1 MTGAQT
7 VSPWPCKREV
17 CVTGTELVQ
26 GPTCSTN
33 LELRQALIN
42 YTHLAVGD
50 GMGHYGRSS
59 VPGEGGGGRRWAYVC
74 PTRTLA
80 PRRPPPRWPKEI
92 LIQSPWYSLPSY
104 AMLWMLRCALVAI
117 ASDEAWVRWS
127 CMCMA
132 WGEAHRNLE
141 LLLLLLL
148 TSSISSKSDPDT
160 PLYVKDKTELP
171 ASEPSQPERTQ
182 THARMAITRLD
193 TAILVSAS
201 TLNC

>member
-42 YTHLAVGD
+42 NTHLAVGD

-59 VPGEGGGGRRWAYVC
+59 VPGEGGGRAALGLRMSNTHPLTPRW
-74 PTRTLA
+74 
-80 PRRPPPRWPKEI
+80 PPPRWPEEI
-92 LIQSPWYSLPSY
+92 LIRSPRYSLPSC

-132 WGEAHRNLE
+132 WCSMAWGRHIE
-141 LLLLLLL
+141 
-148 TSSISSKSDPDT
+148 TSSCS
-160 PLYVKDKTELP
+160 
-171 ASEPSQPERTQ
+171 
-182 THARMAITRLD
+182 
-193 TAILVSAS
+193 
-201 TLNC
+201 